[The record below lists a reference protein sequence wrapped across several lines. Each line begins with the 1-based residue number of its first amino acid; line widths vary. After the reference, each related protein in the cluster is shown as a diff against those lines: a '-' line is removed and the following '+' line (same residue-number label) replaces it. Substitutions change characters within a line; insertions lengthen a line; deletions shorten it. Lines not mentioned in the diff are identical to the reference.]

1 MSLTSQTVCVAL
13 PVFIIRNA
21 VMINRRLSFREQ
33 AKTVLKLCRSVLS
46 RAKSAEPRSIVNL
59 N

>member
-33 AKTVLKLCRSVLS
+33 IKTVLKLCCSILS
-46 RAKSAEPRSIVNL
+46 RGQVSRNQVNNSL
-59 N
+59 